1 MSRPPVSN
9 FEVQQTTETVYR
21 YHCLTCGHV
30 SPYITNADRVR
41 DQGQMHEAM
50 LCPGRPKKQPKV
62 NKGDVL

>member
-1 MSRPPVSN
+1 MSMI
-9 FEVQQTTETVYR
+9 ELQTSTETVYR

-50 LCPGRPKKQPKV
+50 LCPGRPKRLKKV